1 MVRIAKY
8 GLIAVSLATVG
19 GFLLFGMSFPSYLRT
34 SANSVRETVTE
45 TVPIEFEL
53 RRTRDL
59 IDTVLPDMQAQVRVI
74 AQEEVAIAGLEA
86 EIAKDEKRLDAEQAT
101 LLSLRNQMRAQQAS
115 FEVSGTKL
123 SREQVTE
130 QIQQRFERFKQG
142 ELTLQSK
149 QRLLE
154 KRNEGLAAALAML
167 DRMRHRKAELELK
180 VESLAAQYRLVRASA
195 IELGSTVDASR
206 LSEADQLLNQLETRL
221 AVAQRI
227 ITYEQ
232 DDQIEFDAE
241 PVNEQQV
248 LLEYDQYFENVD
260 ADQEPLGP
268 SGVKLT
274 VQNE

>member
-8 GLIAVSLATVG
+8 GLIAVSLAAVG

-34 SANSVRETVTE
+34 SANSAREAVTE

-59 IDTVLPDMQAQVRVI
+59 IDAVLPDLQSQVRII
-74 AQEEVAIAGLEA
+74 AQEEVAIAGLES
-86 EIAKDEKRLDAEQAT
+86 EISKDEKRLDVEQAT

-123 SREQVTE
+123 SRDQVAE

-154 KRNEGLAAALAML
+154 KRNEGLTAALTML
-167 DRMRHRKAELELK
+167 DKMRHRKAELELK
-180 VESLAAQYRLVRASA
+180 VESLAAQCRLVRASA
-195 IELGSTVDASR
+195 IESSSTVEASR
-206 LSEADQLLNQLETRL
+206 LSEADQLLSQLETRL

-227 ITYEQ
+227 ITHEQ
-232 DDQIEFDAE
+232 DDQIEFDVE

-260 ADQEPLGP
+260 ADKEPLGP